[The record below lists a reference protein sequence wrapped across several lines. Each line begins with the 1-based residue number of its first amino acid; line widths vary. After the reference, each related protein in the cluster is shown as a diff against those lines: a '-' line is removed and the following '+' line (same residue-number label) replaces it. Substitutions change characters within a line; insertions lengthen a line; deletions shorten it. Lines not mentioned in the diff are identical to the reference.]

1 METPKMLN
9 SKLNFLKI
17 VLFLSLA
24 LSPLFL
30 TYAQQ
35 TTFNDVS
42 EFKQAFQTAQEKEGI
57 QVAIVIDPK
66 SKPYRIQII
75 DFGST
80 SEKLFAYQALE
91 KTGLQIMYHPSYN
104 SPETGFFLIGLNG
117 ISNQQS
123 VGWAFSQWHNENEKW
138 YNDTFECELDG
149 KPDTC
154 FFALGDC
161 PLEDGSII
169 GLSFTSWDNSDS
181 PKGRPVDLKQ

>member
-1 METPKMLN
+1 MLN
-9 SKLNFLKI
+9 LKSNFSFI
-17 VLFLSLA
+17 TLFLSLA
-24 LSPLFL
+24 LSPLFI

-35 TTFNDVS
+35 ATFNDVS

-57 QVAIVIDPK
+57 QVAIVIDPI

-75 DFGST
+75 DFGKT

-104 SPETGFFLIGLNG
+104 NPETGFFLIGLNG
-117 ISNQQS
+117 ISNQKS
-123 VGWAFSQWHNENEKW
+123 VGWSFSQWHNEKQEW

-169 GLSFTSWDNSDS
+169 GLSFTGLDESDL
-181 PKGRPVDLKQ
+181 PKHRPVDLKQ